1 MDKNV
6 RKDEKHNN
14 SAADKMVKT
23 KNAYNWPNIAKN
35 KKKWATTEKKGKME
49 NWQKGPTGKNGQNWP
64 NIAKK
69 YQKWQKGYKYC
80 YRV

>member
-35 KKKWATTEKKGKME
+35 KK
-49 NWQKGPTGKNGQNWP
+49 NGQQQKISKIISIIG
-64 NIAKK
+64 NI
-69 YQKWQKGYKYC
+69 
-80 YRV
+80 

>member
-35 KKKWATTEKKGKME
+35 LK
-49 NWQKGPTGKNGQNWP
+49 KNGN
-64 NIAKK
+64 NRELVK
-69 YQKWQKGYKYC
+69 
-80 YRV
+80 